1 MATANLT
8 SEILEELNS
17 LPTSTQG
24 NGQNFIFLL
33 KKLLGNLKTE
43 LEDKFTEISNIANSI
58 TDAPETITQ
67 QLKDCRVA
75 EKRVGTIITLTL
87 MWDYSDITD
96 YESAI
101 IYVKEAS
108 GISVDWSTVNVS
120 KTIST
125 TKTDTYVLDGCN
137 AGYSYQFTFVGKNK
151 YGSVSEKGS
160 APVAV
165 YYVSA
170 MNNVPDPPT
179 EFNVYFSKAGVSW
192 KWKQPVGIDYSVSEL
207 RTDANP
213 GSTVNLLEVTQS
225 TISDVMPPVR
235 SGTAYLY
242 NKGYGSKYSTAM
254 TCAWAKPIP
263 TAPQNLA
270 VTTTYQGLQITYG
283 QIPEDCIGIVISING
298 ERHYTSDEKFNFYCS
313 TGSYEI
319 KACYYDC
326 FGDGTWTTAQTAQT
340 ALEIPPDAVHIT
352 NTTVFD
358 DGVIVGKYI
367 GDKQVVGTKIADG
380 TITTDNIS
388 AGAVTANQIASNA
401 ITSDKVTADAITADK
416 IATGAVTTDK
426 LTALAVTADKLAV
439 NSVTADKLNAEII
452 NMAGALKIVGGNVT
466 LDENGLT
473 ERMSNGSSV
482 TFGNQGM
489 QYRDVAGNTFNIVG
503 KQVIGMAKNGQY
515 VKFTSPWDVVPTVAV
530 VPTTMVVNSPDYA
543 TQTITIHSYADQIT
557 QNGFYVRCYSGIENA
572 SGVSNVNSQIQQN
585 NITGHDG
592 NNGTITGTKTI
603 TLPATSTK
611 CTLVINL
618 KYDLVTNGNFQ
629 IWSIPHV
636 KITSGNTVITD
647 ANYNLVSDSNGN
659 LIDTRYEY
667 TGYETTGGDNGGG
680 WVYTDYNKTI
690 QKSLS
695 FVITPETDRTLTIQ
709 VSYPINITTGHIT
722 TCSITTTSTVLGLYS
737 EVGGEVALDSNG
749 VGLFIASDSNNYNYT
764 VT

>member
-1 MATANLT
+1 MA
-8 SEILEELNS
+8 NS
-17 LPTSTQG
+17 ISDTLQTYFNKLPSSLQG

-33 KKLLGNLKTE
+33 KDMLKDLTGE
-43 LEDKFTEISNIANSI
+43 LNSKFEEISKIANSI
-58 TDAPETITQ
+58 TDAPDTITE
-67 QLKDCRVA
+67 QLKNCKVT
-75 EKRVGTIITLTL
+75 EKRVGTNITLTL
-87 MWDYSDITD
+87 TWDYSGITNYD
-96 YESAI
+96 GAN
-101 IYVKEAS
+101 IYVKES
-108 GISVDWSTVNVS
+108 KDSIPSWDSIGIS

-125 TKTDTYVLDGCN
+125 AKTDTYIIDGCN
-137 AGYSYQFTFVGKNK
+137 AGTTYRFLFKGKNT
-151 YGSVSEKGS
+151 YGSVSEENS
-160 APVAV
+160 APVLI
-165 YYVSA
+165 YSVSSL
-170 MNNVPDPPT
+170 NNVPDSPT
-179 EFNVYFSKAGVSW
+179 EFNCYVTKDGLLW
-192 KWKQPVGIDYSVSEL
+192 KWKQPVDIDYSVSEL
-207 RTDANP
+207 RTDTNP
-213 GSTVNLLEVTQS
+213 GNSVNLLEVTQDCTS
-225 TISDVMPPVR
+225 SVQPSAR
-235 SGTAYLY
+235 EGTAYLY
-242 NKGYGSKYSTAM
+242 NKGYGSKYSEPAT
-254 TCAWAKPIP
+254 TTWSKPVAI
-263 TAPQNLA
+263 APQGLT
-270 VTTTYQGLQITYG
+270 VTPTFQGLQITYG
-283 QIPEDCIGIVISING
+283 AIPEDCIGIVIYVNNS
-298 ERHYTSDEKFNFYCS
+298 RHLTSDTNFNYYCS
-313 TGSYEI
+313 TGSYTV
-319 KACYYDC
+319 KAAYYDS
-326 FGDGTWTTAQTAQT
+326 FGEGTMCEPVTVSTAE
-340 ALEIPPDAVHIT
+340 EIPSNAVHIT
-352 NTTVFD
+352 DKTVFD
-358 DGVIVGKYI
+358 NGVIIGQYI
-367 GDKQVVGTKIADG
+367 GDKQVVGTKIADN
-380 TITTDNIS
+380 TISTGNIA
-388 AGAVTANQIASNA
+388 AGAITANEIATNAVTSDKVIANA
-401 ITSDKVTADAITADK
+401 ITSDKIAVNAVTSDKITANS
-416 IATGAVTTDK
+416 
-426 LTALAVTADKLAV
+426 VTADKLAV
-439 NSVTADKLNAEII
+439 NSVTADKLNAETI
-452 NMAGALKIVGGNVT
+452 NMAGALKIVGGNVA

-515 VKFTSPWDVVPTVAV
+515 VKFTSPWDEVPTVAV

-647 ANYNLVSDSNGN
+647 ANYNLVSDSNGE

>member
-1 MATANLT
+1 MATTDLT

-75 EKRVGTIITLTL
+75 EKRVGTTITLTL
-87 MWDYSDITD
+87 TWNYADIAD

-125 TKTDTYVLDGCN
+125 IKTDTYVLDGCN

-380 TITTDNIS
+380 TITTGNIS
-388 AGAVTANQIASNA
+388 AGAITSNEIASNA
-401 ITSDKVTADAITADK
+401 ITADKINADAVTADK
-416 IATGAVTTDK
+416 IASNSVTTDK
-426 LTALAVTADKLAV
+426 LNALAVTADKLAV
-439 NSVTADKLNAEII
+439 NSVTAEKLAANEI
-452 NMAGALKIVGGNVT
+452 NMSGALKIVGGNVT

-473 ERMSNGSSV
+473 ETCSNGDTV
-482 TFGNQGM
+482 TFGNTGM
-489 QYRDVAGNTFNIVG
+489 VYHDSNGNAYDMVGKSIMGTANNDQYIKFKNPWTQIPNIMIVPQNIV
-503 KQVIGMAKNGQY
+503 VSEPNY
-515 VKFTSPWDVVPTVAV
+515 STS
-530 VPTTMVVNSPDYA
+530 
-543 TQTITIHSYADQIT
+543 TIRLHSYADGIT
-557 QNGFYVRCYSGIENA
+557 TSGFYVRCYSGISDAAGNKAINQIIYPEQSWYVTSSANHDYG
-572 SGVSNVNSQIQQN
+572 SISKNFTLQGVPTNIDKITINGTVYIHTTGSN
-585 NITGHDG
+585 
-592 NNGTITGTKTI
+592 NNGSGFTLNSNLKMYYNNGSDVQALDQSTIIPTGTGE
-603 TLPATSTK
+603 LP
-611 CTLVINL
+611 
-618 KYDLVTNGNFQ
+618 
-629 IWSIPHV
+629 
-636 KITSGNTVITD
+636 
-647 ANYNLVSDSNGN
+647 
-659 LIDTRYEY
+659 Y
-667 TGYETTGGDNGGG
+667 TGYTGYMMREYDGTLGVGFSVNFSLAQGSTVHGILTFNPIQH
-680 WVYTDYNKTI
+680 VYNDYTI
-690 QKSLS
+690 YVSANVTSISYSLS
-695 FVITPETDRTLTIQ
+695 GEQKLDTNGTAAFFVT
-709 VSYPINITTGHIT
+709 
-722 TCSITTTSTVLGLYS
+722 
-737 EVGGEVALDSNG
+737 DSN
-749 VGLFIASDSNNYNYT
+749 DSNFT
-764 VT
+764 AS